1 MIVKEDS
8 SSPVGWRRRIVR
20 VVSAT
25 TLQNEEA
32 AHAWIFRMSFWV
44 LSANQDGVC
53 HLNSLGSDV
62 ASGSERVKCKFKAA
76 VAHHHSR
83 TRHKK
88 YMCKRGRKLD
98 LQLSWEF

>member
-53 HLNSLGSDV
+53 HLNSRGSDV
-62 ASGSERVKCKFKAA
+62 ASGSEQVNYKFKAA
-76 VAHHHSR
+76 VVN
-83 TRHKK
+83 T
-88 YMCKRGRKLD
+88 D
-98 LQLSWEF
+98 LPPQEQDIQNT